1 MPRTTVDIDA
11 PLLRD
16 LKRLQK
22 REGLSLG
29 RLVSELLAEAL
40 GQRQAPRPE
49 PPTFEWRSRPMAARV
64 DLADKDAIQAV
75 LERDAARRRPEG
87 LQP

>member
-16 LKRLQK
+16 LKRLQR

-29 RLVSELLAEAL
+29 RLVSDLLAEAL
-40 GQRQAPRPE
+40 GQRRASPVQPLS
-49 PPTFEWRSRPMAARV
+49 FEWHSRRMAARV
-64 DLADKDAIQAV
+64 NLADKDAIQAA
-75 LERDAARRRPEG
+75 LDRDSDRRRSEG
-87 LQP
+87 LHP

>member
-29 RLVSELLAEAL
+29 RLVSDLLGEAL
-40 GQRQAPRPE
+40 GERQARRTE
-49 PPTFEWRSRPMAARV
+49 PPAFEWRSRPMAARI
-64 DLADKDAIQAV
+64 DLADKDAVQGAPG
-75 LERDAARRRPEG
+75 RGAAGRGGVGWRS
-87 LQP
+87 

>member
-29 RLVSELLAEAL
+29 RLVSDLLGEAL
-40 GQRQAPRPE
+40 GERQARRTE
-49 PPTFEWRSRPMAARV
+49 PPAFEWRSRPMAARI
-64 DLADKDAIQAV
+64 DLADKDAVQGA
-75 LERDAARRRPEG
+75 LDRDAAARRAEG
-87 LQP
+87 WRS

>member
-22 REGLSLG
+22 REGQSLG
-29 RLVSELLAEAL
+29 RLVSDLLGEAL
-40 GQRQAPRPE
+40 GERQARRPE
-49 PPTFEWRSRPMAARV
+49 PPAFEWRSRPMAARI
-64 DLADKDAIQAV
+64 DLAD
-75 LERDAARRRPEG
+75 RDAVQGALDRDGAGRRAEG
-87 LQP
+87 LQS

>member
-40 GQRQAPRPE
+40 GQRHLPRPQ
-49 PPTFEWRSRPMAARV
+49 PPTFEWRSRPMGARV
-64 DLADKDAIQAV
+64 DLADKEAIQAA
-75 LERDAARRRPEG
+75 LEREMARRRPEG
-87 LQP
+87 FQL

>member
-40 GQRQAPRPE
+40 GERQSRRPE
-49 PPTFEWRSRPMAARV
+49 PPTFEWHTRPMAARV
-64 DLADKDAIQAV
+64 DLADKDAIQSA
-75 LERDAARRRPEG
+75 LERDAASRRAEG
-87 LQP
+87 IQP

>member
-16 LKRLQK
+16 LKRIQK

-29 RLVSELLAEAL
+29 RLVSALLAEAL
-40 GQRQAPRPE
+40 GERVARRPE
-49 PPTFEWRSRPMAARV
+49 PPTFEWHSRPMAARI
-64 DLADKDAIQAV
+64 DLADKDAIQAA
-75 LERDAARRRPEG
+75 LERDAAGRRTEG

>member
-29 RLVSELLAEAL
+29 RLVSDLLGEAL
-40 GQRQAPRPE
+40 GERQARRPE
-49 PPTFEWRSRPMAARV
+49 P
-64 DLADKDAIQAV
+64 
-75 LERDAARRRPEG
+75 
-87 LQP
+87 